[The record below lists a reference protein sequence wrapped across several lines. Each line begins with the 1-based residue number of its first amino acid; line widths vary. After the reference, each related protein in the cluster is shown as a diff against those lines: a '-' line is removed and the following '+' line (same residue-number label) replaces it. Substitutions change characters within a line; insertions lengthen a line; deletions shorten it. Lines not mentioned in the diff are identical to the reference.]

1 MRGNSLPHPT
11 DISPMR
17 APPRFRAYIPAAVV
31 ALSPI
36 ALFWSSIPQGSRYA
50 LLVSAIGIFA
60 LLFVIVRSSRRTKP
74 LIRQRLD
81 EADAIRRDRYL
92 LLDSLKRRSESTS
105 PTLSITSTPPIPD
118 TRSSS

>member
-1 MRGNSLPHPT
+1 
-11 DISPMR
+11 MR

-74 LIRQRLD
+74 LIRQTLA

-92 LLDSLKRRSESTS
+92 LLDSLPHRSPTPSH
-105 PTLSITSTPPIPD
+105 TLSITTPSPTHD
-118 TRSSS
+118 TPSSS